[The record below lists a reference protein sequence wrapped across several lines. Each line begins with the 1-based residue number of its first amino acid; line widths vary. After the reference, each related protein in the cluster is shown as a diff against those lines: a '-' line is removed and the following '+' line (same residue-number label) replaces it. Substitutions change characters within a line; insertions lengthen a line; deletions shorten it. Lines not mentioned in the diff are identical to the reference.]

1 MALGM
6 LLPASEITAKESAAK
21 RIINIAI
28 EEDIL
33 RTSSQ
38 ESDGPIVKVTLMNS
52 QRQIVLTEE
61 CGSNYQCFSYVGD
74 LPSGSYL
81 VTVTTTKLTYTE
93 MVSVN
98 NE

>member
-1 MALGM
+1 MKNFFVTCLMALGM

-38 ESDGPIVKVTLMNS
+38 EQDGPIVKVTLMNN
-52 QRQIVLTEE
+52 QRQIVHTEE
-61 CGSNYQCFSYVGD
+61 CGYNYQCFSYVGD

-81 VTVTTTKLTYTE
+81 VSRL
-93 MVSVN
+93 
-98 NE
+98 